1 MLFRKKINILS
12 NAEEDEIEA
21 VILDVLKTKF
31 PELFYSR
38 SSVVTAF
45 FLSKVIDCLPNSVV
59 STSCLIEPDLYCSF
73 IVIGTSVTPDNR
85 VSV

>member
-45 FLSKVIDCLPNSVV
+45 F
-59 STSCLIEPDLYCSF
+59 F
-73 IVIGTSVTPDNR
+73 I
-85 VSV
+85 